1 MAIAPAPAATDS
13 PAAYVEG
20 TVSGGGALTGTV
32 RGAAP
37 AVPYNDAIIN
47 KDRSVC
53 GDRKP
58 SEALVRAADGAL
70 KNAVV
75 FIQAIAGGKAIDRSA
90 TLKLDNYACGFSPH
104 VLAIAVGQR
113 IEISNSDPVLH
124 NTHAY
129 LDGTQTIF
137 NVALPVQNQRVAKTI
152 RKPGLM
158 HVQCDAGHR
167 WMVSWIYA
175 FEHPYFAVT
184 DDKGSFGIDQVPPGT
199 YKVTAWQEELGT
211 ETQEVTIAAG
221 QAPSLTFEHLAK

>member
-1 MAIAPAPAATDS
+1 MIVAPRSRGRQIVRRTRGARAATFLLLMAIAPAPAATDS

-75 FIQAIAGGKAIDRSA
+75 FIQA
-90 TLKLDNYACGFSPH
+90 
-104 VLAIAVGQR
+104 
-113 IEISNSDPVLH
+113 
-124 NTHAY
+124 
-129 LDGTQTIF
+129 
-137 NVALPVQNQRVAKTI
+137 
-152 RKPGLM
+152 
-158 HVQCDAGHR
+158 
-167 WMVSWIYA
+167 
-175 FEHPYFAVT
+175 
-184 DDKGSFGIDQVPPGT
+184 
-199 YKVTAWQEELGT
+199 
-211 ETQEVTIAAG
+211 
-221 QAPSLTFEHLAK
+221 